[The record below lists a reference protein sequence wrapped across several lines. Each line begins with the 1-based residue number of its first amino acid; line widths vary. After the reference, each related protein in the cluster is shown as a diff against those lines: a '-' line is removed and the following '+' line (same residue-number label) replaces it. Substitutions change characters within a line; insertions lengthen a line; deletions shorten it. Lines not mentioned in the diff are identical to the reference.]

1 MTVTQAQRASMYATL
16 VDAMG
21 QDDAETLMDHLP
33 TVDWDQIATKDD
45 LKAAELRIL
54 ADLVQSKQALA
65 DSNQALAD
73 AKVRFSESIARGEQA
88 LADAKVSFG
97 ESIARGEQALAD
109 AKVRCSESVAR
120 GDQALADAKVSFNEA
135 LGKTNAEVVALRG
148 EVQLGFARLERRLAW
163 YLVAVTALLV
173 GFGIAVWIPLV
184 DALAENASAVPP
196 AVAAIGLPS
205 DG

>member
-1 MTVTQAQRASMYATL
+1 MAVTQARRASMYATL
-16 VDAMG
+16 VDVVG
-21 QDDAETLMDHLP
+21 QDDAETLMEHLA

-45 LKAAELRIL
+45 LKASELRIL

-73 AKVRFSESIARGEQA
+73 AKVR
-88 LADAKVSFG
+88 FG

-196 AVAAIGLPS
+196 AVAANHDP
-205 DG
+205 